1 MAVDGRLWVDTL
13 ECGDNGAKRHALG
26 VRSGIT
32 CLTVRVGP
40 TDVADADTPSI
51 VTVGVSAYLGE
62 RPSEVYRAV
71 KLDDNVVSYVSPS
84 SVEVPLADGL
94 GLDIAALW
102 GGATVYDYSLHVA
115 C

>member
-1 MAVDGRLWVDTL
+1 MAVDGRFWVDTL
-13 ECGDNGAKRHALG
+13 ECGDN
-26 VRSGIT
+26 
-32 CLTVRVGP
+32 
-40 TDVADADTPSI
+40 
-51 VTVGVSAYLGE
+51 
-62 RPSEVYRAV
+62 AV

-94 GLDIAALW
+94 GLDIAARW